1 MFYETG
7 QLYSVKLEL
16 CFGDQNNTFASSCQP
31 TPEKKGRKKER
42 KKKKGKKLQPETKQ
56 IRACGLARKRIFF
69 NRNDDPSQKADG
81 KLAAKIQIAKQ
92 SYN

>member
-1 MFYETG
+1 LGTKIIPSLPPANPH
-7 QLYSVKLEL
+7 Q
-16 CFGDQNNTFASSCQP
+16 
-31 TPEKKGRKKER
+31 RKKEER
-42 KKKKGKKLQPETKQ
+42 KKEKKRKKLQPETKQ

-92 SYN
+92 SYS

>member
-42 KKKKGKKLQPETKQ
+42 KKKEKNYNPETKQ

>member
-1 MFYETG
+1 MIWG
-7 QLYSVKLEL
+7 
-16 CFGDQNNTFASSCQP
+16 FAFVAQVDGADYG
-31 TPEKKGRKKER
+31 TREKRKKER
-42 KKKKGKKLQPETKQ
+42 KKEKKRKKLQPETKQ

-92 SYN
+92 SYDWDQGE

>member
-1 MFYETG
+1 MGTKIIPS
-7 QLYSVKLEL
+7 LPPA
-16 CFGDQNNTFASSCQP
+16 NP
-31 TPEKKGRKKER
+31 HRRKKEKR
-42 KKKKGKKLQPETKQ
+42 KKKKKRKKLQPETKQ

-81 KLAAKIQIAKQ
+81 ELAAKIQIAKQ